1 RELGPSILS
10 QHSSQDGAPV
20 SLGEWASIPLFN
32 GDTCIGI
39 LNLDNSQQKRTI
51 STPLKDLLQ
60 LFVGHAV
67 AALERALRYEK
78 EQQGRTIDVIIQ
90 RIVQRISDPSNVGN
104 LTHLL
109 HTIHS
114 ELREHIPA
122 PNFLAVLR

>member
-1 RELGPSILS
+1 FENIVWPIPNTLYSKIAYEQQTPVYFNGRELGPSILS

-51 STPLKDLLQ
+51 SAPLKDLLQ

-78 EQQGRTIDVIIQ
+78 EQQGRTID
-90 RIVQRISDPSNVGN
+90 
-104 LTHLL
+104 
-109 HTIHS
+109 
-114 ELREHIPA
+114 
-122 PNFLAVLR
+122 